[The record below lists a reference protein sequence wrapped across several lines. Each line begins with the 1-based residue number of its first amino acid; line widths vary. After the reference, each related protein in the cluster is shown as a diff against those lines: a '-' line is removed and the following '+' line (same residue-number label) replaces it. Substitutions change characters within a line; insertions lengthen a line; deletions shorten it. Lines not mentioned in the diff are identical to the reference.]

1 MEGIEMNRTGI
12 AVVIIFLVL
21 GGYSCGRSDDKSE
34 VESKVKKEVKALE
47 KKASGEVKKQED
59 HYKTLEAEKDY
70 EKALEEE
77 PKAPA
82 EAIMG
87 EEGVVLGEEFD
98 PPIE

>member
-1 MEGIEMNRTGI
+1 MNRTGI
-12 AVVIIFLVL
+12 AVVIILLLL

-47 KKASGEVKKQED
+47 KKASGEVKELEE

-70 EKALEEE
+70 GKLLEEE
-77 PKAPA
+77 PKVPA
-82 EAIMG
+82 GGMDDVGAVFE
-87 EEGVVLGEEFD
+87 EEGVE